1 MTARP
6 EPETGFAL
14 LQPADLQ
21 PVSMVLLGKLA
32 DVLLGAGAIRKESD
46 LGSYG
51 RVQLIRYF
59 CGSDAYARLVRIRI
73 QVPGQQDWLITPK
86 GSEDEIYLERWVPK
100 GKRLV
105 ISLERGVEVAAAA
118 LPNPFPPVDVRLEV
132 FG

>member
-1 MTARP
+1 MSERP
-6 EPETGFAL
+6 DLTGLAL

-21 PVSMVLLGKLA
+21 PVSLVLLGKLG
-32 DVLLGAGAIRKESD
+32 DVLLGSGRIQKEADQGAYS
-46 LGSYG
+46 

-73 QVPGQQDWLITPK
+73 QVPGQQDWVITPK

-118 LPNPFPPVDVRLEV
+118 LPNPFPEVDVRLEV

>member
-1 MTARP
+1 MSERP
-6 EPETGFAL
+6 DPGFAL

-21 PVSMVLLGKLA
+21 PLSLALVGKLGE
-32 DVLLGAGAIRKESD
+32 VLRGSGYLRKEAELGA
-46 LGSYG
+46 YG

-73 QVPGQQDWLITPK
+73 QVPGQQDWVITPR

-105 ISLERGVEVAAAA
+105 IGLERGVDVDARA
-118 LPNPFPPVDVRLEV
+118 LPDPFPDIDVRLEV
-132 FG
+132 MG